1 MAAGAGS
8 PLVARLVAGHVV
20 DGAGLVPDVEP
31 GDVAGGIAPVEAE
44 LDLDVDA
51 EADVDAG
58 LDRRLIADARVVG
71 AGLDRQLILAAWVVA
86 DHSGVAD
93 WGRVS

>member
-8 PLVARLVAGHVV
+8 RLVARLVAGHVD
-20 DGAGLVPDVEP
+20 DGAGQVP
-31 GDVAGGIAPVEAE
+31 GDVVGGIAPVEAG
-44 LDLDVDA
+44 LDLDVGV

-58 LDRRLIADARVVG
+58 LDRRPIADARVDE
-71 AGLDRQLILAAWVVA
+71 AGLDRRLISAARVVA